1 MDKIINFFKK
11 NRILI
16 SRIAAVAI
24 VAMLL
29 GINPTIK
36 LSLFGSLALWALGFV
51 LVLVCTFGRL
61 WALAY
66 ISGHKTNDL
75 IEVGPYS
82 MVRNPLYLFSLIG
95 AIGIGL
101 ASRNVPV
108 LIAIVALF
116 AIYYPFV
123 IKAEEDNLSAHHGH
137 SFNEF
142 RKRVPMFMPRLA
154 QHKAP
159 EFYEIN
165 TRLHRRAF
173 LSVCWFPLVYMVVV
187 IITVLHDHSFI

>member
-1 MDKIINFFKK
+1 MDRIINFFKK

-16 SRIAAVAI
+16 SRIAVVAI

-29 GINPTIK
+29 GLDPTVK
-36 LSLFGSLALWALGFV
+36 LGVLASLALWALGFV
-51 LVLVCTFGRL
+51 LVLICTFGRL

-66 ISGHKTNDL
+66 ISGHKTSDL

-95 AIGIGL
+95 AVGIGL

-108 LIAIVALF
+108 LLAIVALF